1 MRKLTPSEQLL
12 QSLGIT
18 EPSEINVEAIA
29 WDQGA
34 EIKYRNLEG
43 CEARILGVGNKAVIS
58 IDDRAIKRR
67 KRFSIGH
74 ELGHWHHHRGKS
86 FDCRSEDIGNYADF
100 KVTSE
105 VEKVA
110 DKYSANLLL
119 PIYIFTDIA
128 RQYTQPTFETIFS
141 IADAFDVS
149 KTCTAIRYVEHG
161 NFPCM
166 LICYTQ
172 TGRKWFRSRS
182 KDIPRKL
189 FPHGQLDHESEAFEV
204 LFGAKNKTSRV
215 IASGDTWFNWWK
227 ADRYEVWEETVQ
239 LVEGETLTLLTW
251 KNERMLEEAQGD

>member
-1 MRKLTPSEQLL
+1 MQRLTLSEELL

-18 EPSEINVEAIA
+18 EPNEIDLESIA

-43 CEARILGVGNKAVIS
+43 CEARILGVENKAIIS
-58 IDDRAIKRR
+58 IDNRAVNRR

-86 FDCRSEDIGNYADF
+86 FACRSEDIGNHAGINA
-100 KVTSE
+100 TSE
-105 VEKVA
+105 AEKVA

-119 PIYIFTDIA
+119 PIYIFADIA
-128 RQYTQPTFETIFS
+128 RQYTQPTFDTIFS
-141 IADAFDVS
+141 IADTFEAS
-149 KTCTAIRYVEHG
+149 KTCTAIRYVEYG

-172 TGRKWFRSRS
+172 TGRKWFCRN
-182 KDIPRKL
+182 KDVPRKL
-189 FPHGQLDHESEAFEV
+189 FPHNQLDHESEAFEV

-215 IASGDTWFNWWK
+215 MVPGDTWFNWWK

-251 KNERMLEEAQGD
+251 KNERMLEEAQED

>member
-1 MRKLTPSEQLL
+1 MQRLTPPEELL

-18 EPSEINVEAIA
+18 EPNEIDLEAIA
-29 WDQGA
+29 WNQGA
-34 EIKYRNLEG
+34 EIKYRDLEG
-43 CEARILGVGNKAVIS
+43 CEARILGVGKKAIIS
-58 IDDRAIKRR
+58 IDNRAINRR

-86 FDCRSEDIGNYADF
+86 FACRSEDIGNYAEIGA
-100 KVTSE
+100 TSE
-105 VEKVA
+105 AEKVA

-119 PIYIFTDIA
+119 PIYIFSDIA
-128 RQYTQPTFETIFS
+128 RQYTKPTFDTIFS
-141 IADAFDVS
+141 IADTFDVS
-149 KTCTAIRYVEHG
+149 KTCTAIRYVEYG

-172 TGRKWFRSRS
+172 TGRKWFCSNR
-182 KDIPRKL
+182 DVPRKL
-189 FPHGQLDHESEAFEV
+189 FPHNQLDHESEAFEV

-215 IASGDTWFNWWK
+215 MTPGDTWFNWWK

-251 KNERMLEEAQGD
+251 KNERMLEEAQED